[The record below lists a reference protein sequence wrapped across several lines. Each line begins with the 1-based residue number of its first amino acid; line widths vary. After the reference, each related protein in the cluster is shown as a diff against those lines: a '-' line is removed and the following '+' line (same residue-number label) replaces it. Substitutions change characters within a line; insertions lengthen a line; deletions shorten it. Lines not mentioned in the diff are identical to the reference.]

1 LISLLQ
7 VAQLRDAA
15 VKKDA
20 EIERFQALK
29 DQALPT
35 GESNLLANEK
45 LKFKPMGASPR
56 ARCMNMEQAAVQRN
70 RKLNIDREGIVAEVC
85 FPLF

>member
-15 VKKDA
+15 AKRDA
-20 EIERFQALK
+20 EIEWFQALK
-29 DQALPT
+29 DRAPPT

-45 LKFKPMGASPR
+45 LKFKPMGASPC
-56 ARCMNMEQAAVQRN
+56 ARCMNMEQAAVQSN
-70 RKLNIDREGIVAEVC
+70 CKLNIDREGIVAEVC

>member
-7 VAQLRDAA
+7 VAQLRDTAA
-15 VKKDA
+15 KKDA
-20 EIERFQALK
+20 EIEQFQALN
-29 DQALPT
+29 DRAPPT

-45 LKFKPMGASPR
+45 LTFKPMGASPH
-56 ARCMNMEQAAVQRN
+56 ARCMNMDQEAVQRN
-70 RKLNIDREGIVAEVC
+70 CKLNIYREGIVAELC